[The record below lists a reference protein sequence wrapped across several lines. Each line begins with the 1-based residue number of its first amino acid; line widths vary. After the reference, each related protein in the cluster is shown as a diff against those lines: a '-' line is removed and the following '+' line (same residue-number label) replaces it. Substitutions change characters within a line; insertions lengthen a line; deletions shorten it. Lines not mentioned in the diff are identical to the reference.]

1 MALVLSLQ
9 PDRAGQLGRVLV
21 ILAAVAA
28 LMIVSSVVFGV
39 HLGVADY
46 RIAPDPAG
54 NLPF

>member
-1 MALVLSLQ
+1 MAIAFGAQ
-9 PDRAGQLGRVLV
+9 PDRVSQLSRLLV
-21 ILAAVAA
+21 TLAVIAA
-28 LMIVSSVVFGV
+28 LAILCSVVFGV